1 MKLIEGTHYLR
12 RLDQPSPHPIRAKEL
27 VDCLFCR
34 LPSDSEDEGVRAKI
48 RRKQA
53 KDGIRLDKL
62 MQHFKVQ
69 HKGDIPSEGR
79 SLLDMGFTRDLGR
92 LTVEM
97 PQDAAMET
105 EEIAE
110 PSSIPTRIQLRH
122 DLVVARTEQPPSRP

>member
-1 MKLIEGTHYLR
+1 M
-12 RLDQPSPHPIRAKEL
+12 
-27 VDCLFCR
+27 
-34 LPSDSEDEGVRAKI
+34 RAKI

-62 MQHFKVQ
+62 LQHFKVQ

-92 LTVEM
+92 STVEM

-122 DLVVARTEQPPSRP
+122 DLVVARTEQPPSRPSETRMPLHLHSSSSLDDNNYKQ